1 MTVPVNGRQ
10 TAGRPGGLG
19 LWHFLLLG
27 ALVAID
33 QLSKWQ
39 VQLHLPLG
47 HSQPVLGPVM
57 SLTHSHNYG
66 AAMGLLPLAGPVLAA
81 TAALLV
87 VALII
92 WGTRHA
98 SPSPLLSA
106 GLTLLLAGALGNL
119 ADRLRL
125 GYVVDFLDFHFW
137 PVFNVAD
144 IAVVIGAA
152 LLLIDVLRATRP
164 ASEDPES

>member
-1 MTVPVNGRQ
+1 MTELKNDGPATR
-10 TAGRPGGLG
+10 RPGGLG
-19 LWHFLLLG
+19 RWHYLLLG
-27 ALVAID
+27 ALIAAD

-66 AAMGLLPLAGPVLAA
+66 AAMGLLPLGGPVLAA

-87 VALII
+87 VALVI

-98 SPSPLLSA
+98 TPSSLLSG
-106 GLTLLLAGALGNL
+106 GLTLLIAGALGNL
-119 ADRLRL
+119 IDRLRL

-152 LLLIDVLRATRP
+152 LLLIDVVRATRL
-164 ASEDPES
+164 ASDNPES